1 MKKPAPK
8 TKPVNN
14 FIPHDAYMT
23 STGVMRVWALVW
35 GTDVYIDL
43 DKENN
48 VVGGTFVVGCNP
60 SNELRDK
67 AIPFL
72 ERLAKLP
79 A

>member
-1 MKKPAPK
+1 MTTK

-23 STGVMRVWALVW
+23 STGVMRVWALMC

-43 DKENN
+43 NSENE
-48 VVGGTFVVGCNP
+48 VVGGTFVTGCNP

-72 ERLAKLP
+72 ANLP
-79 A
+79 K